1 MFKNI
6 YSNKYIESIYRI
18 DIAVGTTGYTSKSD
32 IDKVI
37 EQLVRIIGKYE
48 RRGDD
53 HLRYIDGYESSLF
66 KQEKELR
73 SWCGDLALD
82 RTCPLRSRKQFSCLS
97 RRFKI

>member
-18 DIAVGTTGYTSKSD
+18 DIDVGTTGVHIKSD

-53 HLRYIDGYESSLF
+53 HLR
-66 KQEKELR
+66 
-73 SWCGDLALD
+73 
-82 RTCPLRSRKQFSCLS
+82 
-97 RRFKI
+97 